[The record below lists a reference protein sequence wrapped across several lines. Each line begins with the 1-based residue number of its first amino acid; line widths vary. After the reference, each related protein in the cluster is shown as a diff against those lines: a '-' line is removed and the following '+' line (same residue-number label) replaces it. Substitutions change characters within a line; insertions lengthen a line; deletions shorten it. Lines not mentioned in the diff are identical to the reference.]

1 MTMSLQQQQLQ
12 QQAQRWKACGYRLLP
27 EERPNSTI
35 PPLNMKNSVNLL
47 LVVVLLCLDEGLAFT
62 STALS
67 SIEPHQ
73 CRQSTRCYNM
83 FKDMIEK
90 AFENDGNLS
99 KDKAIGQYDAPGEE
113 FIDSSPAEQLTET
126 QKKWR
131 EKELTNDVTPAMV
144 TGSKCSVDLFLSGV
158 PERDPSNDLYGSKIN
173 ISSRDRETGLSL
185 PSAPSTTIQIKFLE
199 NGVCR
204 ATPSEFTSGKVDG
217 EWKLSE
223 DGKVLRFSMDVLGY
237 TRTVETKGSI
247 QKVAWSKEDEQSIAT
262 QTTYAI
268 PPGFVYGDVQ
278 VAPGRRPG
286 SSIDFSE
293 SGVLR
298 LEQSAGLFGVSSKL
312 VACGKFEIKQQADD

>member
-1 MTMSLQQQQLQ
+1 
-12 QQAQRWKACGYRLLP
+12 
-27 EERPNSTI
+27 
-35 PPLNMKNSVNLL
+35 
-47 LVVVLLCLDEGLAFT
+47 
-62 STALS
+62 
-67 SIEPHQ
+67 
-73 CRQSTRCYNM
+73 M
-83 FKDMIEK
+83 FKDMLEK

-99 KDKAIGQYDAPGEE
+99 KDKTKGQYDAPGEE
-113 FIDSSPAEQLTET
+113 YIDSGPAEQLTET

-131 EKELTNDVTPAMV
+131 EKQLGNDVTSAMIL
-144 TGSKCSVDLFLSGV
+144 GSKCSVDLFLSGV

-173 ISSRDRETGLSL
+173 ISSRDKATGLSL
-185 PSAPSTTIQIKFLE
+185 PTKPSTSIVLEFLE

-204 ATPSEFTSGKVDG
+204 ATPSEFTSGEVEG

-223 DGKVLRFSMDVLGY
+223 DGKILRFSMDALGY

-247 QKVAWSKEDEQSIAT
+247 QKVAWSKEEEKSIAT

-278 VAPGRRPG
+278 VVPGRSPG
-286 SSIDFSE
+286 LFDFSE

-312 VACGKFEIKQQADD
+312 VACGKFEIKQISPE